1 MRADVDGEAD
11 ETGEGDEAGKAD
23 SVGET
28 DGDIAPERDP
38 SVGGD
43 GAAAVERA
51 LDAFRAGNPICVHD
65 FADREGETDIVY
77 PAGAVDEAAV
87 AHMRNDAGGL
97 ICVAVSDRVADAFGL
112 PFLADALDHPA
123 VNDDPEYDDRS
134 SFSLPVNHRE
144 TFTGITDE
152 DRARTIVELARAAAD
167 VDADPAEYGP
177 EDFAAAFRAPGHVH
191 VLRGAREGLGD
202 RTGHTELG
210 LALAEAVGAAPAA
223 VVCEMLDDETGAA
236 LTPADAAAYA
246 RRRGIPYV
254 EGAALVGALR

>member
-1 MRADVDGEAD
+1 MRADVDADAEVASANAEAPPD
-11 ETGEGDEAGKAD
+11 SDSDSDSDAD
-23 SVGET
+23 TVQ
-28 DGDIAPERDP
+28 
-38 SVGGD
+38 
-43 GAAAVERA
+43 RA
-51 LDAFRAGNPICVHD
+51 LDAFRAGDPVCVHD

-97 ICVAVSDRVADAFGL
+97 ICVAVSDAVGDAFDL

-123 VNDDPEYDDRS
+123 VDDAPDYDDRS
-134 SFSLPVNHRE
+134 SFSLPVNHRD

-152 DRARTIVELARAAAD
+152 DRARTIVELASAAAE
-167 VDADPAEYGP
+167 AAGDPEKYGP
-177 EDFAAAFRAPGHVH
+177 EDFAAEFRAPGHVH
-191 VLRGAREGLGD
+191 VLRGDRDGLAG

-210 LALAEAVGAAPAA
+210 LAMAEAVGAAPAA

-246 RRRGIPYV
+246 ARRDIPYV
-254 EGAALVGALR
+254 EGAALVEALT